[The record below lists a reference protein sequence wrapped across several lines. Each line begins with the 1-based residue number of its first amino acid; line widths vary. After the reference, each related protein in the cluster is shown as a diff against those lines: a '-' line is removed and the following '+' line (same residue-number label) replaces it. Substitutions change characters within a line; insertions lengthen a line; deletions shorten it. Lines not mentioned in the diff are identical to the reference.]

1 MNIIANDNVRY
12 VGLDNAGNES
22 IRRGLALAMGELH
35 RLDQLVTV
43 VSVDVSGAR
52 PVLTLDQ
59 PIAAAQG
66 HYITRKS
73 GDRRTTV
80 WVAERNG
87 CQLECESEQPL
98 PLAARR

>member
-1 MNIIANDNVRY
+1 MNITTNPEIRRAEAS
-12 VGLDNAGNES
+12 NAGNES

-35 RLDQLVTV
+35 RLEQLATV

-52 PVLTLDQ
+52 PVLTLDK

-66 HYITRKS
+66 NYITRKC

-80 WVAERNG
+80 WVAQHNG

-98 PLAARR
+98 PMFARR